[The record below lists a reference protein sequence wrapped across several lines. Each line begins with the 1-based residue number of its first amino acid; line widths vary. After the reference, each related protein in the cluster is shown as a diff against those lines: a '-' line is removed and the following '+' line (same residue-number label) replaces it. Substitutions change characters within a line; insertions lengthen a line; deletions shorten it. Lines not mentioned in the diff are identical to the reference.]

1 MIQIYIWIHVF
12 EWINLRIY
20 DYEWFVC
27 AFMIQIFLYLK
38 SCMISWSKFIYEYY
52 MISYSWKISRNHAII
67 MAEFIQWVQV
77 HISIYGW
84 TLQSEI
90 WICYSKFNA
99 EINTEFSHELLS
111 KEVCWTRSL
120 GYRDRWLTFLSS
132 SGKGQ
137 LQMFQ
142 LQLFHT
148 RTQVYV
154 LMIWYLWAWGRP
166 SDWAS
171 CPGQH
176 RWSLLSCKNQQPLS
190 FFSCSGSIK
199 KYSLDTTRQGNLCTW
214 VCCKQLDTMHCWVQ
228 NRISRFGP
236 TTQTTQLK

>member
-1 MIQIYIWIHVF
+1 MIQIYIWFHVY

-111 KEVCWTRSL
+111 TEVCWTRSL
-120 GYRDRWLTFLSS
+120 GYRDRWLTFPSS

-154 LMIWYLWAWGRP
+154 LMIWYLWAWG
-166 SDWAS
+166 A
-171 CPGQH
+171 CEHEEGFLTG
-176 RWSLLSCKNQQPLS
+176 LLALANTGGLS
-190 FFSCSGSIK
+190 F
-199 KYSLDTTRQGNLCTW
+199 L
-214 VCCKQLDTMHCWVQ
+214 V
-228 NRISRFGP
+228 RINNHFLFFPAQEASKS
-236 TTQTTQLK
+236 TV